1 MSDWLYAPGRGL
13 LHRLDPRSKIVFATS
28 FAVYLALESEPIALL
43 IALGLMHALALSSGA
58 TRSRVLPLWRALSPL
73 LLVLLLFGSVRWRP
87 DSPLLAI
94 GPLGFTVP
102 SVWNTMGMAARI
114 VSISL
119 AISSALWSTEPGDA
133 VAGLTRLGIP
143 FAVGFPVIMVLQHVV
158 TFHRQFQRILEAQQS
173 RGLTF
178 SKWNPYQVARAY
190 IPVLVPLL
198 IAALRSVDTL
208 ALALQSRGFVP
219 GRSRT
224 SRRVLRLRAVDWAFM
239 AVCAGLIAALAWV

>member
-1 MSDWLYAPGRGL
+1 M
-13 LHRLDPRSKIVFATS
+13 LHRLDPRPKIVFAAS
-28 FAVYLALESEPIALL
+28 FTLYLALESDPVALL
-43 IALGLMHALALSSGA
+43 IALALLHGLALFSRA

-73 LLVLLLFGSVRWRP
+73 LLVLLLFGSVNWRP

-94 GPLGFTVP
+94 GPLGFTSSSIWHTV
-102 SVWNTMGMAARI
+102 GMAARI
-114 VSISL
+114 VGISL
-119 AISSALWSTEPGDA
+119 AISLALWSTEPGDA

-143 FAVGFPVIMVLQHVV
+143 FALGFPVIMVLQHVV

-190 IPVLVPLL
+190 VPVLVPLL
-198 IAALRSVDTL
+198 ITALRSVDAL

-219 GRSRT
+219 GQPRT
-224 SRRVLRLRAVDWAFM
+224 SRRVLRLRAIDWAFVVAC
-239 AVCAGLIAALAWV
+239 AVLITGLASV